1 MISIPA
7 TLASPGWVSD
17 ASDCVLTVIPSQYVW
32 QDVFFRWLHAWIQAN
47 SSLSTFQSYANEL
60 RIPPSPWIEITNAI
74 GRMTFSAK
82 LEPTNSCKI
91 ELKKLADLE
100 QKWFQDQSSMCSGAR
115 AHTEKKIGKGFAS
128 YIHTYIYIY
137 HKFQYMV
144 YPILAGLSWC
154 LKIQTDIPG
163 HTAGNSTQNPAL
175 IQDRCALQY
184 IFLLTVTGN
193 CISLRPLWPTCKEA
207 GKVCCCSSWA
217 FHP

>member
-1 MISIPA
+1 MQTVVNVNLYAGFTKLMGQIWHDFNSSDSGVTGLSLWRFWLRPDSHPKSI
-7 TLASPGWVSD
+7 
-17 ASDCVLTVIPSQYVW
+17 CLTGCF
-32 QDVFFRWLHAWIQAN
+32 FFRWLHAWIQAN

-115 AHTEKKIGKGFAS
+115 AHTEKKNGKGFAS
-128 YIHTYIYIY
+128 YIYTHIYIY

-144 YPILAGLSWC
+144 YPILAG
-154 LKIQTDIPG
+154 
-163 HTAGNSTQNPAL
+163 L